1 MPIYNQKEAAMP
13 ASPDPSLQDLYADAF
28 SRFGSS
34 CLWSK
39 KPVSHPTADHARI
52 IAHSLRIE
60 GGRDAYLLA
69 RQIEEACD
77 AADFAA
83 T

>member
-1 MPIYNQKEAAMP
+1 MP
-13 ASPDPSLQDLYADAF
+13 ASLNPSLQDLYAEAF

-39 KPVSHPTADHARI
+39 RPVAQATAEHARI
-52 IAHSLRIE
+52 IARSLRIE
-60 GGRDAYLLA
+60 GGREAYLLG
-69 RQIEEACD
+69 RQIEEVCD
-77 AADFAA
+77 ATDFAA